1 MEGENSC
8 SAGHT
13 HTHTRTRIN
22 TGLSVLIPFAFH
34 IILLFLLPGPLAGGL
49 ENKLRVDW
57 DLFLTCLVTW
67 LKCFPACTST
77 CPQASLPT
85 SLSEYW
91 NCSLTVTLCMGRHRS
106 LCNCWT
112 SCPVVQSWLDSQQK
126 PSTQPPSPAHWC
138 IMCAYWIPSLRLW

>member
-1 MEGENSC
+1 MEAENPHS
-8 SAGHT
+8 GGPHT
-13 HTHTRTRIN
+13 HTHKYWKN
-22 TGLSVLIPFAFH
+22 TGISIPFAFH
-34 IILLFLLPGPLAGGL
+34 IILLFLLPGPLAGNL

-67 LKCFPACTST
+67 LKCFPACASI
-77 CPQASLPT
+77 CPQACLPT

-91 NCSLTVTLCMGRHRS
+91 NCSLTVTLCMGRS
-106 LCNCWT
+106 QCNYGT
-112 SCPVVQSWLDSQQK
+112 SCTVVQSWLDSQQK